1 MLDGVVF
8 AQHIALLGVGEKEKQ
23 QLLADC
29 QEWRVGEDRWESV
42 GPLSWL
48 FLGVPSGT
56 AAVSPLFRGNAKGRL
71 LSRAGLAALFALF
84 LLRGHGVPGGRC
96 CRYSERGQC
105 PCRAPIGRA

>member
-8 AQHIALLGVGEKEKQ
+8 AQHIYLLGVGEKEKQ
-23 QLLADC
+23 QLLADL

-48 FLGVPSGT
+48 FLDVPSGT
-56 AAVSPLFRGNAKGRL
+56 AAVSPLLPGNAKGRL
-71 LSRAGLAALFALF
+71 LSRAGLAAHFALF
-84 LLRGHGVPGGRC
+84 LLSGHSVPRGRC

-105 PCRAPIGRA
+105 PCWVPTV